1 MTFRSL
7 HAITNVNVQDL
18 TVSTAFLLLGLKIA
32 HEICGFYVALSSLI
46 MFPDGKRFML
56 FDIALRK
63 ITARM
68 SA

>member
-1 MTFRSL
+1 MPSFS
-7 HAITNVNVQDL
+7 NVNVQDL

-46 MFPDGKRFML
+46 MFSDGRRFML